1 MFNHSRFLMV
11 RLSSIGDVLHATT
24 VAHNLKQAYPE
35 CHITW
40 IVSRTAAE
48 LLHDNPDIDV
58 LFVWSREDF
67 EKALHARQFLK
78 AWSCIS
84 LLRDFFAKQHFD
96 IALDVHGLFM
106 TGVITRLS
114 KAPRR
119 IGMAGTRELN
129 RFFMTE
135 LAAPA
140 ASPHMIKRYLS
151 VLTALGIKNNEY
163 QLLLKLPAELSDF
176 SAKFQLA
183 HGIGCEQKL
192 LMVTPWTS
200 WKSKNWGI
208 DNFAACLNELPAD
221 VQILLCGGPG
231 DRENNKRICQ
241 AVSRPLIDATGQT
254 SLLELAALMAKADLL
269 LTGDTGALHI
279 ATALTVPTL
288 SLWGPTHPEKY
299 GPLVPGHV
307 FLCATGECT
316 NCNKTKC
323 RLQTNACMNSLLP
336 QQVANKTMELLRKN
350 KEKAPR

>member
-1 MFNHSRFLMV
+1 MFNHSRFLIV

-24 VAHNLKQAYPE
+24 VAHNLKQAYPQ

-48 LLHDNPDIDV
+48 LLHDNPDIDT

-67 EKALHARQFLK
+67 EKALQARQFAT

-84 LLRDFFAKQHFD
+84 QLRDFFAGQHFD

-114 KAPRR
+114 QAPRR

-135 LAAPA
+135 LAPPV
-140 ASPHMIKRYLS
+140 ASPHMIRRYLS
-151 VLTALGIKNNEY
+151 VLTALGIKSDDY
-163 QLLLKLPAELSDF
+163 QLFLKLPAELCDF
-176 SAKFQLA
+176 PAKFDLA
-183 HGIGCEQKL
+183 HGIDRKRKL

-200 WKSKNWGI
+200 WQSKNWGI
-208 DNFAACLNELPAD
+208 ENFAACLNQLPSD
-221 VQILLCGGPG
+221 IQILLCGGPS
-231 DRENNKRICQ
+231 DRENNAAIRQ
-241 AVSRPLIDATGQT
+241 SVSRPLTDITGQT
-254 SLLELAALMAKADLL
+254 SLLELAALIAKADLL
-269 LTGDTGALHI
+269 LTGDTGALHM
-279 ATALTVPTL
+279 ATALKVPTL
-288 SLWGPTHPEKY
+288 SLWGPTRPEKY

-323 RLQTNACMNSLLP
+323 RQKNNACMNSLLA
-336 QQVANKTMELLRKN
+336 QQVADKTMELLRKN
-350 KEKAPR
+350 KEKASR